1 MALYVR
7 LRHNETMRIYAFC
20 GNPQNLKI
28 LMAQENMGNWMEYA
42 CQYAKAQ
49 REMKIEKWV
58 YITIE
63 YRKKERQRVVLFRY
77 DLPRDVYERRQWVVR
92 WRHARL
98 LCQYPK
104 ENVQTYFSYYDRRT
118 RLSMDFGS
126 VLSRLSAVKAQIT
139 IARRKEQEY
148 LEYQRQNN
156 LFFNEAED
164 ETLAKFR
171 WKLQSKIEKYAEL
184 EREVML
190 SVQNARSQ
198 S

>member
-1 MALYVR
+1 MPICTLI
-7 LRHNETMRIYAFC
+7 LN
-20 GNPQNLKI
+20 NLDNI
-28 LMAQENMGNWMEYA
+28 LMAQENMGDWMQYA
-42 CQYAKAQ
+42 REYAKAQ

-63 YRKKERQRVVLFRY
+63 YRTKERQRFVLFRY

-98 LCQYPK
+98 LCQYPR
-104 ENVQTYFSYYDRRT
+104 ENVQTYFSYYDKRT
-118 RLSMDFGS
+118 GLSMNFGS
-126 VLSRLSAVKAQIT
+126 ALSRLSAAKAQIT
-139 IARRKEQEY
+139 IALRKEQEY
-148 LEYQRQNN
+148 IAYQRKNN
-156 LFFNEAED
+156 MFFDEAED

-171 WKLQSKIEKYAEL
+171 HKLQSKIEKYAEF

-190 SVQNARSQ
+190 SVKNARSQ

>member
-1 MALYVR
+1 
-7 LRHNETMRIYAFC
+7 
-20 GNPQNLKI
+20 
-28 LMAQENMGNWMEYA
+28 MEYA
-42 CQYAKAQ
+42 REYAKTQ

-58 YITIE
+58 CITIE
-63 YRKKERQRVVLFRY
+63 YRTKERQRVVLFRY
-77 DLPRDVYERRQWVVR
+77 DLPRDVYDRRQWVVR
-92 WRHARL
+92 WRNARL

-118 RLSMDFGS
+118 GLSMNFGS
-126 VLSRLSAVKAQIT
+126 VLSKLSAMKAQIT

-171 WKLQSKIEKYAEL
+171 RKLQAKIEKNAEL

-190 SVQNARSQ
+190 SVQNGRLKYNLNRF
-198 S
+198 

>member
-1 MALYVR
+1 MY
-7 LRHNETMRIYAFC
+7 
-20 GNPQNLKI
+20 
-28 LMAQENMGNWMEYA
+28 LMARENMGDWMEYA
-42 CQYAKAQ
+42 RKYAKVQ
-49 REMKIEKWV
+49 REMRIEKWV
-58 YITIE
+58 CISIE
-63 YRKKERQRVVLFRY
+63 YRTEERQRIILFRY

-118 RLSMDFGS
+118 GLSMDFGS
-126 VLSRLSAVKAQIT
+126 VLSRLSAAKAQIT

-156 LFFNEAED
+156 MFFNEAED

-171 WKLQSKIEKYAEL
+171 RKLQAKIEKYAEL
-184 EREVML
+184 ERVVMCNR
-190 SVQNARSQ
+190 QDFI
-198 S
+198 

>member
-1 MALYVR
+1 
-7 LRHNETMRIYAFC
+7 
-20 GNPQNLKI
+20 
-28 LMAQENMGNWMEYA
+28 MAQENMGDWMEYA
-42 CQYAKAQ
+42 REYAKAQ

-58 YITIE
+58 CITIE
-63 YRKKERQRVVLFRY
+63 YRTKERQRVVLFRY

-118 RLSMDFGS
+118 GLSMVFG
-126 VLSRLSAVKAQIT
+126 T
-139 IARRKEQEY
+139 NGRRKEQEY

-156 LFFNEAED
+156 MFFNEVED

-171 WKLQSKIEKYAEL
+171 RKLQAKIGKYAEL
-184 EREVML
+184 EGEGML
-190 SVQNARSQ
+190 SVQNVRLQ
-198 S
+198 YYLNRF

>member
-1 MALYVR
+1 
-7 LRHNETMRIYAFC
+7 
-20 GNPQNLKI
+20 
-28 LMAQENMGNWMEYA
+28 MAQENMGGWMEYA
-42 CQYAKAQ
+42 REYAKIQ
-49 REMKIEKWV
+49 REMGIERWV
-58 YITIE
+58 CITIE
-63 YRKKERQRVVLFRY
+63 YRTKERERVILFRY
-77 DLPRDVYERRQWVVR
+77 DLPRDIYERRQWVVR

-98 LCQYPK
+98 LCRYPR
-104 ENVQTYFSYYDRRT
+104 ENVQTFFSYYDRRT
-118 RLSMDFGS
+118 GLDMNFGS
-126 VLSRLSAVKAQIT
+126 ALSRLSAAKAQIT

-148 LEYQRQNN
+148 LECQRQNN
-156 LFFNEAED
+156 MFFNEAED

>member
-1 MALYVR
+1 
-7 LRHNETMRIYAFC
+7 
-20 GNPQNLKI
+20 
-28 LMAQENMGNWMEYA
+28 MAQENMGGWMEYA
-42 CQYAKAQ
+42 REYAKIQ
-49 REMKIEKWV
+49 REMGIERWV
-58 YITIE
+58 CITIE
-63 YRKKERQRVVLFRY
+63 YRTKERERVILFRY
-77 DLPRDVYERRQWVVR
+77 DLPRDIYERRQWVVR

-98 LCQYPK
+98 LCRYPR
-104 ENVQTYFSYYDRRT
+104 ENVQTFFSYYDRRT
-118 RLSMDFGS
+118 GLDMNFGS
-126 VLSRLSAVKAQIT
+126 ALSRLSAAKAQIT
-139 IARRKEQEY
+139 IVRRKEQEY

-156 LFFNEAED
+156 MFFNEAED

>member
-1 MALYVR
+1 
-7 LRHNETMRIYAFC
+7 
-20 GNPQNLKI
+20 
-28 LMAQENMGNWMEYA
+28 MEYA
-42 CQYAKAQ
+42 REYAKSQ
-49 REMKIEKWV
+49 REMGIEKWV
-58 YITIE
+58 CITIE
-63 YRKKERQRVVLFRY
+63 YRTMERERVILFRY
-77 DLPRDVYERRQWVVR
+77 DLPRDIYERRQWVVR

-98 LCQYPK
+98 LCRYPR
-104 ENVQTYFSYYDRRT
+104 ENVQTFFSYYDRRT
-118 RLSMDFGS
+118 GLDMNFGS
-126 VLSRLSAVKAQIT
+126 ALSRLSAAKAQIT

-156 LFFNEAED
+156 MFFNEAED

>member
-1 MALYVR
+1 
-7 LRHNETMRIYAFC
+7 
-20 GNPQNLKI
+20 
-28 LMAQENMGNWMEYA
+28 MAQENMGDWMEYA
-42 CQYAKAQ
+42 HEYAKAQ

-58 YITIE
+58 CITIE
-63 YRKKERQRVVLFRY
+63 YRTKERQRVVLFRY
-77 DLPRDVYERRQWVVR
+77 DLPRDIYERRQWVVR

-118 RLSMDFGS
+118 GLSMDFGS
-126 VLSRLSAVKAQIT
+126 ALSRLSAAKAQIT

-156 LFFNEAED
+156 MFFNETED

-171 WKLQSKIEKYAEL
+171 RKLQAKIGKYAEL
-184 EREVML
+184 EGEVML
-190 SVQNARSQ
+190 SVQNVRLQ
-198 S
+198 YYLNRF